1 MKCKRCGTENPDA
14 KRTCMECGAILEGYT
29 FNNVTGEYG
38 YRGADGNFYKNES
51 GYRAR
56 ISAPQSWV
64 TSCSND
70 FVKPIELPEPIGYL
84 YADYAQKAI
93 AVFEPIGWFK
103 RLMLRWCFGLKYEPI
118 TNEKENRK

>member
-38 YRGADGNFYKNES
+38 YRGADGNFYKNLFDYINTS
-51 GYRAR
+51 
-56 ISAPQSWV
+56 ISATQSWV
-64 TSCSND
+64 TSSSR
-70 FVKPIELPEPIGYL
+70 PIELPQPIGYL